1 MSKRRSRVQIVFDIL
16 NAVKMKGGKIKPT
29 HLLYK
34 SNLSHNMMNE
44 YLLELINKELIDE
57 ELNKKNKIYVLTNKG
72 YNYLEEFNQVQKFM
86 ESFGLDEI

>member
-44 YLLELINKELIDE
+44 YLLELMNKKLIVE
-57 ELNKKNKIYVLTNKG
+57 ELNKKNKIYILTNKG

>member
-44 YLLELINKELIDE
+44 YLLELMNKKLIVE
-57 ELNKKNKIYVLTNKG
+57 ELNKKNKIYILTNKG

-86 ESFGLDEI
+86 ESF